1 MSFGFLF
8 VFLSFLTLAVGT
20 LILWRYSGHH
30 SLVTWL
36 RLGLLLV
43 LLLFS
48 AFGFLA
54 TYELEPG
61 SDRTL
66 FHLVYGSLIISSITS
81 MGFGIRSI
89 CRGR

>member
-8 VFLSFLTLAVGT
+8 ALLSFLALIAGT
-20 LILWRYSGHH
+20 LILPRYSGQHA
-30 SLVTWL
+30 LVAWL

-48 AFGFLA
+48 GFGFLA
-54 TYELEPG
+54 TYELKPG

-66 FHLVYGSLIISSITS
+66 FHLVYGGLIVSSITS

-89 CRGR
+89 RRGS

>member
-1 MSFGFLF
+1 MSSGFLF
-8 VFLSFLTLAVGT
+8 VILSFLALFVGA
-20 LILWRYSGHH
+20 LVLSRYSGHH
-30 SLVTWL
+30 ALVTWL

-54 TYELEPG
+54 AGELNPG
-61 SDRTL
+61 TGKTV
-66 FHLVYGSLIISSITS
+66 FHLVYGSLIVSSITS
-81 MGFGIRSI
+81 IGFGIRSI